1 MKMITAGRLPAVFLL
16 VLSLLMVRRAFAQED
31 WFQKG
36 LILIRNHQYDAAI
49 EAFSTSIELIPGDFE
64 AYNYRGLA
72 RTYLGDYD
80 GAIADYT
87 AAMQIRTGYAEALNN
102 RGFAWVKKGNL
113 KQALNDFSRAIESDP
128 AMVDAYNSKA
138 WILATSSQTAYR
150 NSGQALALA
159 QKAAELNVGV
169 DSMDTLAA
177 AYAADGQF
185 EEAIAAQKR
194 AIQLLIQQERTAG
207 LTPYIDRLNSY
218 KSRQPLRIEY
228 TDQTRPA
235 KYEQSSSSPGT
246 IETSMSSPAVAAS
259 DNKPLAGTYP
269 YTIQVSAYRD
279 PAQSFQTA
287 TSLSDKGDPAFACPV
302 NIPGKG
308 DWNRVFIGAFQSL
321 EEARESAADLKQR
334 KFSYIQVTR
343 KPYAVQVGLFDSRA
357 AAQDI
362 ISRLRNKGYTGYSLP
377 DSRVPAKIRVLIGAY
392 ENPDAAGQLAERL
405 AADGFTPRIV
415 PR

>member
-1 MKMITAGRLPAVFLL
+1 MKMITAGRLRAAFLL
-16 VLSLLMVRRAFAQED
+16 VLGLLSVHQAFAQDD

-36 LILIRNHQYDAAI
+36 LILIRNQQYDAAI
-49 EAFSTSIELIPGDFE
+49 EAFSTAVELIPGDFE

-72 RTYLGDYD
+72 RAYLADYD

-87 AAMQIRTGYAEALNN
+87 AALQIRAGYAEALNN

-113 KQALNDFSRAIESDP
+113 KQALDDLSRAIELNP
-128 AMVDAYNSKA
+128 VMVDAYNSKA
-138 WILATSSQTAYR
+138 WILATSSQPAYR
-150 NSGQALALA
+150 NSAQALALA
-159 QKAAELNVGV
+159 QKAVEINAGI
-169 DSMDTLAA
+169 DSLDTLAA

-185 EEAIAAQKR
+185 EKAIATQKR
-194 AIQLLIQQERTAG
+194 AIQLLIQQDRTTG
-207 LTPYIDRLNSY
+207 LAPYIDRLNSY
-218 KSRQPLRIEY
+218 KSRQPLRVEY
-228 TDQTRPA
+228 PDQTRPA
-235 KYEQSSSSPGT
+235 NDELSSQPPGTVESRTSSPV
-246 IETSMSSPAVAAS
+246 EAPS
-259 DNKPLAGTYP
+259 DKKPSAETYP

-279 PAQSFQTA
+279 PAKSFQTA
-287 TSLSDKGDPAFACPV
+287 TSLSAKGDPAFACPV
-302 NIPGKG
+302 HIPGKG

-321 EEARESAADLKQR
+321 DDARESAADLKQR

-357 AAQDI
+357 AAQEI
-362 ISRLRNKGYTGYSLP
+362 ITHLRTKGYTGYSLP